1 MSADKIVE
9 KIISKAEEDIALIQ
23 KEANEKAQVV
33 VNIANKKTETTLIT
47 LENKKTADVEEIF
60 RRGRLMTRLD
70 SRKNTLAVKRSVID
84 TVFAEAKTVL
94 NNLDDA
100 RWAALITKI
109 VLSGAET
116 GSENIMVP
124 EKDMNKYTN
133 PFMGKD
139 SMLEQLNKALE
150 KSGKKGALTLCN
162 TPANFESGI
171 MLVGVR
177 SDVNGSFDVL
187 LKEARDQ
194 YEREVY
200 EILFETEV

>member
-1 MSADKIVE
+1 
-9 KIISKAEEDIALIQ
+9 
-23 KEANEKAQVV
+23 
-33 VNIANKKTETTLIT
+33 
-47 LENKKTADVEEIF
+47 
-60 RRGRLMTRLD
+60 MTRLD

-150 KSGKKGALTLCN
+150 KSGKKGELTLCN